1 MIVLTTAYGWDFRR
15 ISMSSPRVVLNKRSK
30 ARTAE
35 QVSEI
40 MRRVR
45 SRDTQPE
52 MVLIRAL
59 RKAGFRF
66 KTHASHLPGKP
77 DLVFPL
83 KNLEAISKPV
93 VMR

>member
-1 MIVLTTAYGWDFRR
+1 MIVFTTAYGWDFRR
-15 ISMSSPRVVLNKRSK
+15 ISMSSPGVVLDKKTN
-30 ARTAE
+30 AQPAD

-40 MRRVR
+40 MRRVH

-66 KTHASHLPGKP
+66 KTPNS
-77 DLVFPL
+77 PL
-83 KNLEAISKPV
+83 YQMGL
-93 VMR
+93 

>member
-1 MIVLTTAYGWDFRR
+1 
-15 ISMSSPRVVLNKRSK
+15 
-30 ARTAE
+30 
-35 QVSEI
+35 
-40 MRRVR
+40 MRRVH
-45 SRDTQPE
+45 SRDMQAE

-83 KNLEAISKPV
+83 KNPVIFSMVISGTQTNGG
-93 VMR
+93 